1 MGKKSALETNEGGHC
16 MFSTEKG
23 KKICLKKAIC
33 RAKRKLKK
41 FLPDNVYFLSEECEK
56 GRWQEK
62 GFEERQSCVTLCHLV
77 GIFSKLVLA

>member
-1 MGKKSALETNEGGHC
+1 MH
-16 MFSTEKG
+16 
-23 KKICLKKAIC
+23 LKTGIC

-41 FLPDNVYFLSEECEK
+41 FSPDNVYLLNEECER

-77 GIFSKLVLA
+77 GIYSKLVLA